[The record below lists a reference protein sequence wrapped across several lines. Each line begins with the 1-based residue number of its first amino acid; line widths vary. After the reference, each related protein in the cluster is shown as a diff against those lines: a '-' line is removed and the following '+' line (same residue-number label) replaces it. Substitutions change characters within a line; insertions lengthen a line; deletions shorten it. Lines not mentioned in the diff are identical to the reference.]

1 MLLNTYKSFKIF
13 EDYEYDFILFCFSNS
28 PSVKVKNSLKSISFE
43 LLSIIYEVEV
53 VTIMNVSSRQVVQ
66 LHAELEQERS
76 KNSTLKTEMAKV
88 GVKASIGQ

>member
-1 MLLNTYKSFKIF
+1 MNMISFCSAFPIP
-13 EDYEYDFILFCFSNS
+13 
-28 PSVKVKNSLKSISFE
+28 PSVK
-43 LLSIIYEVEV
+43 LLSIIYEV
-53 VTIMNVSSRQVVQ
+53 VTIMDVSSWQVVQ

>member
-1 MLLNTYKSFKIF
+1 
-13 EDYEYDFILFCFSNS
+13 
-28 PSVKVKNSLKSISFE
+28 
-43 LLSIIYEVEV
+43 
-53 VTIMNVSSRQVVQ
+53 MNVSSWQVVQ